1 MAASN
6 ATRTITTNPHPLK
19 RDRQKRGKR
28 EREGDAEIIFGGNQK
43 FKCH

>member
-6 ATRTITTNPHPLK
+6 ATRTTTTNPHPLK
-19 RDRQKRGKR
+19 RDRQKSGK
-28 EREGDAEIIFGGNQK
+28 EREGETIIFGGNQK

>member
-6 ATRTITTNPHPLK
+6 ATRTTITTNPHPLK

-28 EREGDAEIIFGGNQK
+28 EREGDAENNFGRQSK
-43 FKCH
+43 I

>member
-6 ATRTITTNPHPLK
+6 ATRSTTTTNPHPLK

-28 EREGDAEIIFGGNQK
+28 EGDAENNFRRQSKI
-43 FKCH
+43 